1 MQDDEK
7 HQPQDGSAELYSVL
21 RSGIKDL
28 QDDRNFQTQRF
39 QTLAIALG
47 AAYGFISVT
56 VDGQARPYF
65 ISISLILLNIGACF
79 LAFFWHAQ
87 MGIFAD
93 AFAARYSALREVGS
107 LLKLPVSPYDV
118 DYEHRKK
125 VEKAAKRWPKNT
137 SELQN
142 LFP

>member
-7 HQPQDGSAELYSVL
+7 QQPQDGSAELYSVL

-93 AFAARYSALREVGS
+93 AFAARYSAL
-107 LLKLPVSPYDV
+107 K
-118 DYEHRKK
+118 
-125 VEKAAKRWPKNT
+125 
-137 SELQN
+137 
-142 LFP
+142 